1 MKFSI
6 ITTTFNSIKTIE
18 KCVNSL
24 KSQSY
29 NNIELIW
36 IDNNSSDG
44 TYEYLKGRCDKN
56 TKLISIKNTKI
67 PDAWNIGI
75 DCSKGDVICFL
86 NSDDQYFSK
95 NTILDVAKLFL
106 KIDINIIYSDIV
118 YIREN
123 NKIFRNW
130 ISDKNNL
137 NIKNNNYFK
146 NKIAKGWMPP
156 HPGFFV
162 KKNIIEK
169 IGKFNTKYKISFD
182 YDFIVR
188 CLKNENVKA
197 VYLNSKTVKM
207 LVGGNSNKF
216 KNILCKMKEDLQIIK
231 ENKIGNSY
239 TLIYKNLSKLPQF
252 II

>member
-18 KCVNSL
+18 KCINSL

-36 IDNNSSDG
+36 IDNNSTDG
-44 TYEYLKGRCDKN
+44 TYEYLKRRRDKN
-56 TKLISIKNTKI
+56 IKLISVKNTKI

-75 DCSKGDVICFL
+75 DYSKGEVICFL

-95 NTILDVAKLFL
+95 NTILDVAKVFL
-106 KIDINIIYSDIV
+106 TSNINTVYSDII
-118 YIREN
+118 YITEN
-123 NKIFRNW
+123 NKTFRNW
-130 ISDKNNL
+130 ISDKNNF
-137 NIKNNNYFK
+137 NIKNNKYFEIK
-146 NKIAKGWMPP
+146 MSKGWMPA

-162 KKNIIEK
+162 KKNIIKK
-169 IGKFNTKYKISFD
+169 IGKFNTKYKVSFD
-182 YDFIVR
+182 YDFMVR
-188 CLKNENVKA
+188 CLKSEDIKA
-197 VYLNSKTVKM
+197 KYLNLKTVKM

-216 KNILCKMKEDLQIIK
+216 KNIFRKMKEDLQIIK
-231 ENKIGNSY
+231 GNKIGNTH
-239 TLIYKNLSKLPQF
+239 TLIYKNISKLSQF